1 MLSPTDAPPLPA
13 RVTPPDGRLS
23 TLGVVR
29 RLLRNSIEL
38 WPPETYERPLL
49 RQRRFGRDILVVMD
63 PDLIQQ
69 ILVDQADAF
78 VKAETMRRAL
88 SPALGEGILTADGA
102 RWRWQ
107 RRAAAPIFRR
117 DRIESFLPGMIAAA
131 ERTRARWLAAAGREL
146 DIAQEMMRTTFDII
160 VETMLSGRGSIDV
173 DRVERGVTDHLS
185 STGWMILLALLR
197 APDWMPY
204 PGRRRTERARGYLR
218 GELLRL
224 AAERRQGGEPR
235 NDLLTLLLETSD
247 PETGQ
252 AMTDRELADN
262 LLTFIAAG
270 HETTALAL
278 TWTFYLL
285 SLDPAVEASVLDE
298 IAAVTGGMPLKPAH
312 VEALGYTRQV
322 VHEAM
327 RLYPP
332 AGIVVRQAA
341 RDVLIGG
348 EEIARGTPVNVPI
361 YAVHRHRALW
371 HDPDTFDPER
381 FAPDAAK
388 ARHRYAYLPFG
399 AGPRI
404 CIGMT
409 FALAEAVAILATLL
423 PAIRLTLRAGYTP
436 EPRLRVTL
444 RPAAGMPMRVDRRP
458 RLNDS
463 PPTAP
468 G

>member
-1 MLSPTDAPPLPA
+1 MLSPADARPAPVRVPPPQ
-13 RVTPPDGRLS
+13 RRLS

-38 WPPETYERPLL
+38 WPRETYERPLL
-49 RQRRFGRDILVVMD
+49 RQRLFGRDILLVMD
-63 PDLIQQ
+63 PDLIEQV
-69 ILVDQADAF
+69 LVDNADAF
-78 VKAETMRRAL
+78 VKADTMRRAL

-117 DRIESFLPGMIAAA
+117 ERIEGFLPGMIAAA
-131 ERTRARWLAAAGREL
+131 ERTRVRWLAAAGREL
-146 DIAQEMMRTTFDII
+146 NIAHEMMRTTFDII
-160 VETMLSGRGSIDV
+160 VETMLSGRGTIDV
-173 DRVERGVTDHLS
+173 DRVERGVTDHLAA
-185 STGWMILLALLR
+185 TGWLILLALLR
-197 APDWMPY
+197 APGWTPY
-204 PGRRRTERARGYLR
+204 PGRRRAERARGYLR

-235 NDLLTLLLETSD
+235 NDLLTLLLQASD

-285 SLDPAVEASVLDE
+285 SLNPAVEDQVLDE
-298 IAAVTGGMPLKPAH
+298 ITAVTGGRPLTPAH
-312 VEALGYTRQV
+312 VEALGLTRQV
-322 VHEAM
+322 VQEAM

-332 AGIVVRQAA
+332 AAIVVRQAA
-341 RDVLIGG
+341 RTVRIGS
-348 EEIARGTPVNVPI
+348 EEIAPGTPVNVPI

-371 HDPDTFDPER
+371 HDPDAFDPRR
-381 FAPDAAK
+381 FAPEAVK

-409 FALAEAVAILATLL
+409 FALMESTAILATLL
-423 PAIRLTLRAGYTP
+423 PAVRLSLRDGYRP

-444 RPAAGMPMRVDRRP
+444 RPAAGMPMCLARRASCSG
-458 RLNDS
+458 S
-463 PPTAP
+463 PPTEP

>member
-1 MLSPTDAPPLPA
+1 MLSPAAPLPA

-38 WPPETYERPLL
+38 WPAETYERPLL
-49 RQRRFGRDILVVMD
+49 RHRLFGRDILVVMD

-78 VKAETMRRAL
+78 EKADTMRRAL

-117 DRIESFLPGMIAAA
+117 ERIESFVPAMITAA
-131 ERTRARWLAAAGREL
+131 ERTRARWLASAGSEL
-146 DIAQEMMRTTFDII
+146 DIAHEMMRTTFDII

-173 DRVERGVTDHLS
+173 DRVERGVTDHLA
-185 STGWMILLALLR
+185 STGWLILLALLR

-204 PGRRRTERARGYLR
+204 PGRRRAERARGYLR

-224 AAERRQGGEPR
+224 AAERRQGGTPR

-247 PETGQ
+247 PETAQ

-278 TWTFYLL
+278 TWAFYLL
-285 SLDPAVEASVLDE
+285 SLRPAVEAQVLDE
-298 IAAVTGGMPLKPAH
+298 IATVTGGMPLEPAH

-322 VHEAM
+322 VQEAM

-341 RDVLIGG
+341 RNVRLGS
-348 EEIARGTPVNVPI
+348 EQVATGTPVNVPI

-371 HDPDTFDPER
+371 RDPDAFDPER
-381 FAPDAAK
+381 FAPEAVK
-388 ARHRYAYLPFG
+388 TRHRYAYLPFG

-409 FALAEAVAILATLL
+409 FALTESVAILATLL
-423 PAIRLTLRAGYTP
+423 PAVRLTLRPGYTP

-444 RPAAGMPMRVDRRP
+444 RPAAGMPMRVDP
-458 RLNDS
+458 PAGS

>member
-1 MLSPTDAPPLPA
+1 MLSPTDAPLLPA
-13 RVTPPDGRLS
+13 RVRPPDGRLS

-38 WPPETYERPLL
+38 WAPETYERPLL

-117 DRIESFLPGMIAAA
+117 ARIESFLPAMIAAA

-285 SLDPAVEASVLDE
+285 SLDPPVEARVLDE

-341 RDVLIGG
+341 RDVRIGG
-348 EEIARGTPVNVPI
+348 EEIVRGTLVNVPI

-381 FAPDAAK
+381 FASDTAK

-444 RPAAGMPMRVDRRP
+444 RPAAGMPMRVVRRP
-458 RLNDS
+458 RLSDS
-463 PPTAP
+463 PPTAS

>member
-1 MLSPTDAPPLPA
+1 MLSPAPDPLPA
-13 RVTPPDGRLS
+13 HVTPPDGPLS
-23 TLGVVR
+23 TFGVVR
-29 RLLRNSIEL
+29 RLLRNSIEI
-38 WPPETYERPLL
+38 WPQETYERPLL
-49 RQRRFGRDILVVMD
+49 RHRLFGRDILVVTD

-69 ILVDQADAF
+69 VLVDQADAF
-78 VKAETMRRAL
+78 VKADTMRRAL

-117 DRIESFLPGMIAAA
+117 ERLESFLPAMIAAA

-146 DIAQEMMRTTFDII
+146 DIAHEMMRTTFDII
-160 VETMLSGRGSIDV
+160 VETMLSGHGSIDV
-173 DRVERGVTDHLS
+173 DRVERGVTDHLAA
-185 STGWMILLALLR
+185 TGWLILLALLR

-204 PGRRRTERARGYLR
+204 PGRRRAERARGYLR

-224 AAERRQGGEPR
+224 AAERRQSAAEPR

-278 TWTFYLL
+278 TWTLYLL
-285 SLDPAVEASVLDE
+285 NLYPAVEARVLDE
-298 IAAVTGGMPLKPAH
+298 IATVTAGQPLVTSH
-312 VEALGYTRQV
+312 IEALVYTRQV

-341 RDVLIGG
+341 RKVRIGS
-348 EEIARGTPVNVPI
+348 EEIASGTPLNVPI

-371 HDPDTFDPER
+371 HDPDAFDPER
-381 FAPDAAK
+381 FAPEAVK

-409 FALAEAVAILATLL
+409 FALMESTAILATLL
-423 PAIRLTLRAGYTP
+423 PAIRLGLRAGYTP

-444 RPAAGMPMRVDRRP
+444 RPAAGMPMRLERRAS
-458 RLNDS
+458 LSGS
-463 PPTAP
+463 PATEPD
-468 G
+468 